1 MWVWVKGDFE
11 MKPFER
17 FAPAVLQIY
26 HRDKE
31 ALWAAVMAPFLSDRI
46 PLPTWVHH
54 IKFMLSLERSG
65 KAALIDEYWEAFL
78 LFSAVV
84 QNLDDWTDLKKDLND
99 GHYSYVTLGAEKNW
113 DLKNPKETAK
123 LLREDNNRVQEIYN
137 RSEELLRQ
145 SRSIFTWLNDP
156 CLIRLVDL
164 VELRFDSFC
173 RKKLKMTSPNG
184 VIRYP
189 LQFSSGASHAESYG
203 I

>member
-31 ALWAAVMAPFLSDRI
+31 AFWAAVMAPFLSDRI
-46 PLPTWVHH
+46 PLLTWVHH
-54 IKFMLSLERSG
+54 IKFMLSLERLG
-65 KAALIDEYWEAFL
+65 KAALFDQYWEAFL

-84 QNLDDWTDLKKDLND
+84 QILDDWTDLEKDLND

-113 DLKNPKETAK
+113 DLKNPMETAS
-123 LLREDNNRVQEIYN
+123 LLREDKTRLQEIYN
-137 RSEELLRQ
+137 RSKELLRQ
-145 SRSIFTWLNDP
+145 SRSIFTRLNDP
-156 CLIRLVDL
+156 CLVRFVDL

-173 RKKLKMTSPNG
+173 RNKLKMANPTA
-184 VIRYP
+184 VMRHP
-189 LQFSSGASHAESYG
+189 LEFSSGGSHAESF
-203 I
+203 